1 MGLIAKSSGGGG
13 GFTPVPPGM
22 HLARCYRVIDL
33 GTQNST
39 FQGVVTK
46 KPKLM
51 FQFEVHSED
60 DAGNPLVTDKGEPMS
75 ISKNFSLSL
84 AEKATLR
91 KDLETWRGRAF
102 TGTELNGFQ
111 LKNVLGVW
119 AMISV
124 IKAMGNDGNEYTN
137 ISAIMPVPPAIKRG
151 GMPQGHNNL
160 KEFSIDEPDME
171 LFSTFSNTLKEKIQK
186 SPEWQ
191 ARGNSNAPAPVKAP
205 SSGFD
210 DMDDSIPF

>member
-1 MGLIAKSSGGGG
+1 MGLIAKNSGGGG
-13 GFTPVPPGM
+13 GFTPVPTGM

-39 FQGVVTK
+39 FQGVLTK
-46 KPKLM
+46 KPKVM
-51 FQFEVHSED
+51 FQFEVWGED
-60 DAGNPLVTDKGEPMS
+60 DAGNSIVTAKGEPMS
-75 ISKNFSLSL
+75 ISKNFTLSL
-84 AEKATLR
+84 VEKATLR
-91 KDLETWRGRAF
+91 KDLQTWRGREF
-102 TGTELNGFQ
+102 TQQELNGFE

-137 ISAIMPVPPAIKRG
+137 ISAIMPVPLAIKRG
-151 GMPQGHNNL
+151 GMPQGHNDL

-171 LFSTFSNTLKEKIQK
+171 LFSTFSNGLKEKIQK

-191 ARGNSNAPAPVKAP
+191 AQEKSPARKPTNTG
-205 SSGFD
+205 SGFD
-210 DMDDSIPF
+210 DLDSDMPF